1 MGRMTKP
8 LLHFAHGNSF
18 PAGAYRQFLDGLR
31 HEYDVRAI
39 DMHGHHPDYPVA
51 DGWHTLTDE
60 LIAQLE
66 SYGQSVILVG
76 HSLGG
81 LLCAMAAARRP
92 DLTRCVVL
100 LDAPVI
106 AGWRAA
112 FWRAVKTMG
121 FGDRLSPARFSL
133 KRRMVWPD
141 RDAAYQHFIAKP
153 VFAAWAPGVLD
164 DYLDHGLVPHPQG
177 VQLRFSRDIET
188 AIYRSLPHHLGE
200 LLDRPFP
207 VPVGFIGGTT
217 SVELAQAGTES
228 TRRLVGANFDCIE
241 GSHLYPMESPQQ
253 AARMTREMIA
263 RLLG

>member
-1 MGRMTKP
+1 
-8 LLHFAHGNSF
+8 
-18 PAGAYRQFLDGLR
+18 
-31 HEYDVRAI
+31 
-39 DMHGHHPDYPVA
+39 
-51 DGWHTLTDE
+51 
-60 LIAQLE
+60 
-66 SYGQSVILVG
+66 
-76 HSLGG
+76 
-81 LLCAMAAARRP
+81 MAAARRP